1 MIMSDET
8 KRDVIDRVIMKELE
22 KEKNLPNYENDI
34 VGKITPL
41 SKGLDS
47 IESLIKENEKKNK
60 ERELEFEMKD
70 SGERRVFETGAIR
83 DTTTGK
89 GRFDLIS
96 PIALK
101 RLAVVL
107 ELGAAKYNFRN
118 WEVGIP
124 LSSFIDSAERHLNDY
139 KEGKRDEDHM
149 GQCLWNIH
157 SFIHTEEMIR
167 RGLLPETLNDLP
179 ESYISKEEI

>member
-1 MIMSDET
+1 MPDIDVNKAVRDMTNIMERLSNDKEDVVGRVTPLFERSDAVDSFLLNY
-8 KRDVIDRVIMKELE
+8 KKKKE
-22 KEKNLPNYENDI
+22 KEK
-34 VGKITPL
+34 
-41 SKGLDS
+41 
-47 IESLIKENEKKNK
+47 
-60 ERELEFEMKD
+60 ELKYEMKD
-70 SGERRVFETGAIR
+70 SGERREFKTGAVR

-107 ELGAAKYNFRN
+107 ERGAKKYSDRN
-118 WEVGIP
+118 WEAGIP
-124 LSSFIDSAERHLNDY
+124 LSSFIDSAERHLNDF

-157 SFIHTEEMIR
+157 AFIHTETMIN
-167 RGLLPETLNDLP
+167 RGLLPKTLNDLP
-179 ESYISKEEI
+179 ESYTSKEGI